1 MVEFKNKT
9 VYFWT
14 PLDYDTTYFNP
25 PHPDIQIIWTPL
37 IPRPPPYWR
46 IKKDQPLNENLKIFQ
61 FLKKC
66 MFHKFQTFRVITSFT
81 LVFFFTFVFFMRTLT
96 YFPIAQPL
104 KIVSFDQNHLLP
116 SFFHHKKR
124 KKMVFLFYLKVN
136 VFGWRHH
143 DKILH

>member
-1 MVEFKNKT
+1 M
-9 VYFWT
+9 
-14 PLDYDTTYFNP
+14 PLIHSFIFRCVLVLTSLKAEHSHEGLLFLVVDNAA
-25 PHPDIQIIWTPL
+25 
-37 IPRPPPYWR
+37 IPRPPHYWR

-81 LVFFFTFVFFMRTLT
+81 LVFFTFVFFMRTLT

-104 KIVSFDQNHLLP
+104 KIVSFHQNHLLP

-124 KKMVFLFYLKVN
+124 KKIVFLFYFKVN
-136 VFGWRHH
+136 VFWWRHQ